1 MNTYS
6 FSYINQFGN
15 GEVVEVKDLTSDQEA
30 MLHGR
35 ELLELYVRD
44 ISDREL
50 RRQDWQDPCIGI
62 DKWADGYPAAD
73 TFGTEDTVEP
83 MDTAYVVY
91 KRDNGT
97 YNDDCTEFN
106 YHCEIKEQGFKA

>member
-15 GEVVEVKDLTSDQEA
+15 GEVIEVKDLTNDQEA
-30 MLHGR
+30 ILHGR

-62 DKWADGYPAAD
+62 DKWADGYPAEE
-73 TFGTEDTVEP
+73 TFGTEDEVEPIASASIVAEFSDDHNTVE
-83 MDTAYVVY
+83 Y
-91 KRDNGT
+91 K
-97 YNDDCTEFN
+97 EL
-106 YHCEIKEQGFKA
+106 GF